1 MIVNSQKK
9 IDFFKKYFNKKKYV
23 CVDTEFERK
32 KTYFSKLS
40 IITISD
46 GKKFFI
52 FDILENPEIIEI
64 IRDLFKSKKLLKIV
78 HGGSQDIEIFLNH
91 KINIEPFFDTQI
103 ASGFLGIDKNI
114 SYANLVKKF
123 FKKQIDKTHQNMNWL
138 KRPIIKSQINYLK
151 KDVIYLKK
159 IYDLQIKILKKFKK
173 LKFANEEFTF
183 LIKNIKNNKGINSK
197 FRKKLGFQICNLK
210 EFFIFLSIRESKG
223 KIKNLPKNWI
233 LKDED
238 IITMI
243 KTRKIEILKKNKY
256 FSNLEKGKLTK
267 LLKKIFK
274 IKIKKQD
281 NEIEIK
287 CLEFFRY
294 LVSKKYTIDA
304 NLIASKYDLTDYKN
318 IKSKSKWRKRIYFD
332 VFEKIIRG
340 KKNFILNNFKPSSQ
354 KLH

>member
-1 MIVNSQKK
+1 
-9 IDFFKKYFNKKKYV
+9 
-23 CVDTEFERK
+23 
-32 KTYFSKLS
+32 
-40 IITISD
+40 
-46 GKKFFI
+46 
-52 FDILENPEIIEI
+52 
-64 IRDLFKSKKLLKIV
+64 
-78 HGGSQDIEIFLNH
+78 
-91 KINIEPFFDTQI
+91 
-103 ASGFLGIDKNI
+103 
-114 SYANLVKKF
+114 
-123 FKKQIDKTHQNMNWL
+123 
-138 KRPIIKSQINYLK
+138 
-151 KDVIYLKK
+151 
-159 IYDLQIKILKKFKK
+159 
-173 LKFANEEFTF
+173 
-183 LIKNIKNNKGINSK
+183 
-197 FRKKLGFQICNLK
+197 
-210 EFFIFLSIRESKG
+210 
-223 KIKNLPKNWI
+223 
-233 LKDED
+233 
-238 IITMI
+238 MI

-256 FSNLEKGKLTK
+256 FSNLEKVKLTK